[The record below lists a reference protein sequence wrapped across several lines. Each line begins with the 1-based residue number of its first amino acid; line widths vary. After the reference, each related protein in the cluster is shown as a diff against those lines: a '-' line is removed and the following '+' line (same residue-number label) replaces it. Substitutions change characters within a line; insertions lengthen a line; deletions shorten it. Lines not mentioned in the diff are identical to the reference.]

1 MIPYSL
7 RLSGFLSYNQPVEI
21 DFSQFELACI
31 SGANGAGKSSIL
43 DAITWVLF
51 GQARRRDDAIIN
63 SHASTAEVV
72 FEFSYENDRYR
83 VQRIKPN
90 GKATILEFFIQD
102 SHQGWKPLTEH
113 TVRDTEDRIRQILR
127 LDYDTFTNA
136 SFFLQGKADQFAQQK
151 PGDRK
156 RILSAILGL
165 DAWEAYRDRSAA
177 ARKRLENRQTG
188 IDSLLK
194 EIEEELSQETVR
206 KERLVQLAQELDHA
220 CELRKVR
227 ETQLDQARQHAAQME
242 ERRTSLD
249 LLAEQVRISH
259 RRLDERRALFD
270 TRCQEQR
277 RYQES
282 LQRADQVKKAYQT
295 WLEARSALETFE
307 STAVVYHELKHRR
320 TSPLLELENQRSRLT
335 LECQS
340 LTAKKSEMDT
350 LAAGLTHRREELQ
363 TLQDQ
368 VEHLTVQLAEREALD
383 REQSQ
388 LRNQLTD
395 LKAENINL
403 RRRMEEIRERIER
416 LDQVTSAECPLC
428 GQPLDALERDTL
440 KKSLQEEG
448 TALGDRFRGNSGRVK
463 EGETRI
469 AEIEQDLVYLKKME
483 LRQRDLHRNLDQAL
497 DRFHRDEQAL
507 QDWEES
513 GSDRLEEVN
522 HLLGEETYAPNARAQ
537 LAEIDR
543 ELIALGYIAE
553 AHENARRIEQEGR
566 TSEDALRVLE
576 HAQAALGPLEREIQN
591 LSVELEQEGAAL
603 QQLEQ
608 AYLQAK
614 TRLEQDFASTPDRKQ
629 VENDLFAARE
639 QENRLRV
646 QMGAAQQNV
655 AVLDVQR
662 ARRQE
667 LNRQREEI
675 ARQIARFKIL
685 ERACSKDGVPALL
698 IEQALPEIETQTNE
712 ILDRLSSGAM
722 SVRFVTQKDYKDK
735 NRDDKKETLDIL
747 ISDSVGPRE
756 YELFSGGE
764 AFRVNFAI
772 RLALSRVLA
781 RRAGARLQTLVIDE
795 GFGSQDADGR
805 QRLIEAINNV
815 RGDFARVLVIT
826 HLEELKDAFPARI
839 EVDKGPE
846 GSSVRVLV

>member
-1 MIPYSL
+1 MIPYTL
-7 RLSGFLSYNQPVEI
+7 RISGFLSYNQPVEI
-21 DFSQFELACI
+21 DFSKFELACI

-51 GQARRRDDAIIN
+51 GQARRRDDTIIN
-63 SHASTAEVV
+63 SHATTAEVML
-72 FEFSYENDRYR
+72 EFSYENDRYR
-83 VQRIKPN
+83 VQRIKPA
-90 GKATILEFFIQD
+90 GKTTLLEFFIQD

-127 LDYDTFTNA
+127 LDYETFINA

-156 RILSAILGL
+156 RILSAVLGL
-165 DAWEAYRDRSAA
+165 DAWEEYRERSAA
-177 ARKRLENRQTG
+177 ARKQLEMRQNG

-194 EIEEELSQETVR
+194 EIDEELAQEPAR
-206 KERLVQLAQELDHA
+206 KERLALLEQDLDRA
-220 CELRKVR
+220 VELRKVR
-227 ETQLDQARQHAAQME
+227 ENQLEQARRHTAQME
-242 ERRTSLD
+242 ERRASLD
-249 LLAEQVRISH
+249 LLHNQVLTGRKRLAD
-259 RRLDERRALFD
+259 RRMLYE
-270 TRCQEQR
+270 TRCEER
-277 RYQES
+277 FHYQDS
-282 LQRADQVKKAYQT
+282 LNHAAEVKQAYQT
-295 WLEARSALETFE
+295 WLEARSALENYE
-307 STAVVYHELKHRR
+307 AAAAAYHELKHRR

-335 LECQS
+335 QECQS
-340 LTAKKSEMDT
+340 LSVQKGEMDT
-350 LAAGLTHRREELQ
+350 LAAGLSHRREELQ

-368 VEHLTVQLAEREALD
+368 VEHLGVQLAERESLE

-388 LRNQLTD
+388 LRNLLTD

-416 LDQVTSAECPLC
+416 LDLVTSAECPLC
-428 GQPLDALERDTL
+428 GQPMDEQEREGL

-448 TALGDRFRGNSGRVK
+448 TALGDRFRGNSAKVK

-507 QDWEES
+507 QDWEET
-513 GSDRLEEVN
+513 GAERLEAVN
-522 HLLGEETYAPNARAQ
+522 KLLNEETYAPGARAQ
-537 LAEIDR
+537 LVQIDR
-543 ELIALGYIAE
+543 ELTLLSYDPE
-553 AHENARRIEQEGR
+553 MHETTRRIEQEGR

-576 HAQAALGPLEREIQN
+576 QAQAALGPLEREIQN
-591 LSVELEQEGAAL
+591 LTTELQQEGDAL

-608 AYLQAK
+608 AHDAARA
-614 TRLEQDFASTPDRKQ
+614 RLEQDFASIPDLKQ
-629 VENDLFAARE
+629 VENDLFSARE
-639 QENRLRV
+639 LENRLRI

-662 ARRQE
+662 ARRSE
-667 LNRQREEI
+667 LCSQRDDL
-675 ARQIARFKIL
+675 AQQIARFRLL

-698 IEQALPEIETQTNE
+698 IEQALPEIEIQTNE
-712 ILDRLSSGAM
+712 ILDRLSSGSM
-722 SVRFVTQKDYKDK
+722 SVRFATQKDYKDK

-747 ISDSVGPRE
+747 ISDSAGTRE

-815 RGDFARVLVIT
+815 RDDFARVLVIT

-839 EVDKGPE
+839 EVDKGIE
-846 GSSVRVLV
+846 GSSVRVLA